1 MRGHS
6 EVSSGRRGGT
16 WAQLGSAVF
25 VFGLLQLG
33 CESPSGPER
42 GLSGK
47 RIYDRNCARCHGLD
61 GRPTAE
67 SPSARDLSNASYVNG
82 LSDEAIRR
90 VIEGGKPP
98 GMPSFGGQF
107 MEPSMKLIISYVR
120 DLSRPPAARG
130 ASKAGD

>member
-1 MRGHS
+1 ML
-6 EVSSGRRGGT
+6 V
-16 WAQLGSAVF
+16 
-25 VFGLLQLG
+25 LG

-61 GRPTAE
+61 GRPTPQ

-90 VIEGGKPP
+90 VIEAGKAP
-98 GMPSFGGQF
+98 GMPAFGGQF
-107 MEPSMKLIISYVR
+107 MEPSMKLVISYVR
-120 DLSRPPAARG
+120 DFSRPAEAREG
-130 ASKAGD
+130 SEPVN